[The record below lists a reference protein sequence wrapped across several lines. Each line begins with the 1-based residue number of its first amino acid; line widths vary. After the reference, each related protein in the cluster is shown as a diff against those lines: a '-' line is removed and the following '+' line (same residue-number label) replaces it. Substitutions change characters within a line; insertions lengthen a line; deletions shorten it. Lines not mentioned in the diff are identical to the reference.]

1 MTIEI
6 DLGDTRALVTG
17 AGAGIGREIARWLA
31 RAGASVAVVDVR
43 ADKAAET
50 CSLIA
55 DEGVGEAFALVAD
68 SRDDAEL
75 ERMVAE
81 AAERLGGLD
90 VAVNN
95 IGMLGPRGSAPLLDL
110 DGEAWRDV
118 LDQNLVL
125 TALSMSAEARVM
137 KGRDS
142 GGLIVNVSSGETTR
156 PAPTAPPRPPSTTS
170 PTRPPSSGVLSA
182 SGWWQ
187 SPPEPRSR
195 RPSPRRCPRATSTPS
210 WPRRRCDA

>member
-90 VAVNN
+90 VAVN
-95 IGMLGPRGSAPLLDL
+95 
-110 DGEAWRDV
+110 
-118 LDQNLVL
+118 
-125 TALSMSAEARVM
+125 LS
-137 KGRDS
+137 
-142 GGLIVNVSSGETTR
+142 LIH
-156 PAPTAPPRPPSTTS
+156 
-170 PTRPPSSGVLSA
+170 L
-182 SGWWQ
+182 
-187 SPPEPRSR
+187 
-195 RPSPRRCPRATSTPS
+195 
-210 WPRRRCDA
+210 